1 MGKSKIATV
10 SKFDSAYSL
19 IMYYFET
26 QSAQEVDIIA
36 DR

>member
-1 MGKSKIATV
+1 MGKSKIGNV

-19 IMYYFET
+19 IMYFFDA